1 MNNDNKKKSI
11 LDEIDVFLSTQN
23 VFLSTELVKHKN
35 YIEQK
40 ILLDKIEKLLRQNNN
55 YQIYY
60 IVLLFSHVVLMLS
73 FYYFFSK
80 LNN

>member
-11 LDEIDVFLSTQN
+11 LDEID